1 MSFKN
6 EFPEYINYSNEDYL
20 MNEVTIPL
28 LREIAQ
34 KVPRVYVEQ
43 KRKNFNLNLDG
54 TVRNACDTISLYT
67 NNEKT
72 QN

>member
-43 KRKNFNLNLDG
+43 KRKNFYLNFKIF
-54 TVRNACDTISLYT
+54 V
-67 NNEKT
+67 
-72 QN
+72 